1 MTKEPNEGLGN
12 HHPQQVAWQDNYES
26 NYRVPR
32 RNLLLVTYKAFY
44 YLDVDRN
51 EWNAEKIV
59 KEIIEF
65 VEIS

>member
-12 HHPQQVAWQDNYES
+12 HHPQQVAGQDNYEI
-26 NYRVPR
+26 NYRDPR

-59 KEIIEF
+59 KKSIEY
-65 VEIS
+65 V